1 MASRVRG
8 GSTTAL
14 MAKPKRNDPCPCGS
28 GKKYKNCCLTKDRS
42 QRIRE
47 SAWRREEQVTLD
59 KLIAFSQR
67 PEFQP
72 QLLVAFNLFWN
83 GAYGVEAFNSL
94 ERDEIGRFFDWYAY
108 DYRLE
113 ETKQRVIDVFIEEA
127 GQRLSPGELQRV
139 RAWSDSYLSLYRIV
153 GAGTAG
159 SLSVLDVLQAQTVSA
174 GDDGLGRIGLPG
186 DLVVGRLLRSSQPP
200 HLSWAA
206 ILLPAEDEEGLAS
219 LMGKAYGQY
228 EETNLR
234 PSWPDFLSRHGY
246 MFNHY
251 LLRVAAEAS
260 SAERAAGKYYD
271 GTDTIAVLRNAERQV
286 RARAFQELEQQEMDE
301 ERQVEESGPPLRE
314 TRGGILLPGHVE
326 YKGSKERKR

>member
-1 MASRVRG
+1 MAR
-8 GSTTAL
+8 L
-14 MAKPKRNDPCPCGS
+14 KRNDPCPCGS

-47 SAWRREEQVTLD
+47 SAWRREEQVTQE

-83 GAYGVEAFNSL
+83 GTYGVEAFSSL

-113 ETKQRVIDVFIEEA
+113 EIKERVIDLFMEEA
-127 GQRLSPGELQRV
+127 GQRLSPAERERV
-139 RAWSDSYLSLYRIV
+139 RAWSDSYLSLYRI
-153 GAGTAG
+153 AGPAAAG
-159 SLSVLDVLQAQTVSA
+159 SLPLLDVLQARAVSV
-174 GDDGLGRIGLPG
+174 GDDGFGRIGLPG
-186 DLVVGRLLRSSQPP
+186 DLIVGRILRSSQPP

-206 ILLPAEDEEGLAS
+206 ILLPAQEEEGLVS
-219 LMGKAYGQY
+219 LMGKAYGRY
-228 EETNLR
+228 EETHLR
-234 PSWPDFLSRHGY
+234 AAWPDFLSKHGY

-260 SAERAAGKYYD
+260 TAGRAAGKYYD
-271 GTDTIAVLRNAERQV
+271 GRDTMEVLRKAERQV
-286 RARAFQELEQQEMDE
+286 RARALQELEQREME
-301 ERQVEESGPPLRE
+301 EDLEVEEPGPPLRE